1 MCNIYNHFFQSCT
14 GQFQIQQRIGVSLFV
29 VVSSSVGNKA
39 QVLIEPHCLGILFV
53 DGHFPDA
60 VIPDGVFQQSSAISF
75 SLFAGA
81 YEQHFDEF
89 VAQSHKGDNLPI
101 GIADDIQFYSR

>member
-60 VIPDGVFQQSSAISF
+60 VIPDGVFQQLSARPLSPYF
-75 SLFAGA
+75 RQNS
-81 YEQHFDEF
+81 
-89 VAQSHKGDNLPI
+89 P
-101 GIADDIQFYSR
+101 